1 MALAAL
7 SLTPASVQARP
18 APRRVLAADP
28 FTTPAARQVLASTAA
43 TVTAAVADLDTGQVW
58 IEHPAVRSVTASIV
72 KVDILETLL
81 YQAQQAG
88 RPLSGAVVATAR
100 GMIEA
105 SDNDD
110 ATALWNLAGGSAG
123 VAAYDGALGLTET
136 VPDPF
141 GAWGLTTTSAAD
153 QLLLLR
159 ALVVPNGLLDEASQD
174 FQLALMQ
181 SVEAGQ
187 NWGVSGGIPAGV
199 TVALKNGWLPLSGD
213 SDWEINSIGRIKGDG
228 RRYLIAVLTT
238 HDPSEAAGID
248 TIEDLSG
255 IVWRDLHPPPA
266 KRRRPSAAGRSGTV
280 GRADYRP
287 GGWRTTKPANS
298 PPPCAQRVPSSA
310 SATVSNRHPATC
322 IHTWVVFA

>member
-1 MALAAL
+1 MATACGVAVVAL
-7 SLTPASVQARP
+7 SLAPAGGQARP
-18 APRRVLAADP
+18 VSRRVLAADP
-28 FTTPAARQVLASTAA
+28 FTTPAARRLAAAPAA
-43 TVTAAVADLDTGQVW
+43 TITAGVADLETGQVW
-58 IEHPAVRSVTASIV
+58 IYHPAVRAVTASIV

-81 YQAQQAG
+81 DQAQTAG
-88 RPLSGAVVATAR
+88 RPLSGAVDAIAR

-123 VAAYDGALGLTET
+123 VAAYDAALGLTQT
-136 VPDPF
+136 DPDPF

-159 ALVVPNGLLDEASQD
+159 ALAVPNGLLDATSQD
-174 FQLALMQ
+174 FALALMQ

-187 NWGVSGGIPAGV
+187 NWGVSGGVPAGV
-199 TVALKNGWLPLSGD
+199 TVAVKNGWLPLSGD

-238 HDPSEAAGID
+238 DDPSEADGID

-255 IVWRDLHPPPA
+255 VVWRDLHPPPA
-266 KRRRPSAAGRSGTV
+266 RRRRRRKHP
-280 GRADYRP
+280 
-287 GGWRTTKPANS
+287 
-298 PPPCAQRVPSSA
+298 RV
-310 SATVSNRHPATC
+310 R
-322 IHTWVVFA
+322 